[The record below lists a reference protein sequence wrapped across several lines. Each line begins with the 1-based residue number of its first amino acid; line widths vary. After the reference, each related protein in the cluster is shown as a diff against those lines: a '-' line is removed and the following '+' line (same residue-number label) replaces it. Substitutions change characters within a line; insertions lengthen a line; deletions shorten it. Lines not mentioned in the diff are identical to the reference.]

1 MNFNISTIKKNIL
14 YLFVLKAFNLLIS
27 FVTIPLTISYLGNA
41 DFGIWLTISS
51 FISWAGFFD
60 FGLSNGLRNSLGSSL
75 AKRDY
80 LEAKQYVSTTFVLLI
95 LIIVPIYLVFLTFY
109 NKINWVDLLNVSIN
123 RKSEMSFLILI
134 MFSFFCIR
142 FLSGLIMN
150 VLMVDHKP
158 AITELIN
165 TSINVL
171 NLSLIYYLQYF
182 NKQSLLLLGIYSS
195 TVMTLLPVCAF
206 LFFFSTKYKNFSPS
220 YYFFDKTK
228 FKNLLNQ
235 GSGFFIIQLSALVLF
250 STDNMI
256 ISHIFQPSDVVPY
269 NIAYKL
275 FNRPILVFGIML
287 TPFWAVFNEAQNK
300 NNFDWINT
308 TIKKLLKIFIL
319 ITLFVLILL
328 VFSNS
333 IYKIWLSNKVLI
345 EFKLSVLMALYSI
358 IQMFNQIFV
367 TYIFSTGKIR
377 IQVLLGLIA
386 AVINIPLSIYFCKS
400 LHFGPEGVILAT
412 TVCISINLFFAPV
425 QSYKIL
431 KRTSFGIWNK

>member
-1 MNFNISTIKKNIL
+1 MNFNITTIKKNIL
-14 YLFVLKAFNLLIS
+14 FLFLLKAINLLIS
-27 FVTIPLTISYLGNA
+27 FITIPLTISYLGSAN
-41 DFGIWLTISS
+41 FGIWLTISS

-60 FGLSNGLRNSLGSSL
+60 LGLSNGLRNNLGKSL
-75 AKRDY
+75 ALNDFDS
-80 LEAKQYVSTTFVLLI
+80 AKKYVSTTFVLL
-95 LIIVPIYLVFLTFY
+95 LFIIVPIYLIFLASY
-109 NKINWVDLLNVSIN
+109 NKINWADLLNVSIN
-123 RKSEMSFLILI
+123 RKNEITFLIFV

-165 TSINVL
+165 TTINVL
-171 NLSLIYYLQYF
+171 NLMLIYFLQYY
-182 NKQSLLLLGIYSS
+182 NKQSLILLGIYSS
-195 TVMTLLPVCAF
+195 IIMTLLPVCAF
-206 LFFFSTKYKNFSPS
+206 LYFFTTKYKNFSPS
-220 YYFFDKTK
+220 YYFFDKKK
-228 FKNLLNQ
+228 FKDLLNQ
-235 GSGFFIIQLSALVLF
+235 GSGFFIIQISALVLF

-275 FNRPILVFGIML
+275 FNIPILVFGIML

-300 NNFDWINT
+300 NNFDWIST
-308 TIKKLLKIFIL
+308 TIKKLLKIFSL
-319 ITLFVLILL
+319 IILFVLLL
-328 VFSNS
+328 LIFSNT
-333 IYKIWLSNKVLI
+333 IYKIWLSDRVLI
-345 EFKLSVLMALYSI
+345 EFKMSFFMGLYAI

-377 IQVLLGLIA
+377 IQVIIGFLA
-386 AVINIPLSIYFCKS
+386 AVFNIPLSIYFCNK

-412 TVCISINLFFAPV
+412 TVCSSINLYFAPV

-431 KRTSFGIWNK
+431 KRNAIGIWNR

>member
-1 MNFNISTIKKNIL
+1 
-14 YLFVLKAFNLLIS
+14 
-27 FVTIPLTISYLGNA
+27 
-41 DFGIWLTISS
+41 
-51 FISWAGFFD
+51 
-60 FGLSNGLRNSLGSSL
+60 LRNSLGKSL
-75 AKRDY
+75 AENNY
-80 LEAKQYVSTTFVLLI
+80 VAAKQYVSTTFILL
-95 LIIVPIYLVFLTFY
+95 LFIIIPLYLVFLTSF
-109 NKINWVDLLNVSIN
+109 NKISWVDLLNVSIN
-123 RKSEMSFLILI
+123 RKNEISFLVLI

-165 TSINVL
+165 TTINVL
-171 NLSLIYYLQYF
+171 NLVLIYYLQYY
-182 NKQSLLLLGIYSS
+182 NKQSLLLLGIYSNII
-195 TVMTLLPVCAF
+195 MTLLPVSAF
-206 LFFFSTKYKNFSPS
+206 LYFFSTKYKKFSPS
-220 YYFFDKTK
+220 FYYFDKTK

-235 GSGFFIIQLSALVLF
+235 GSGFFLIQLSSLVLF

-275 FNRPILVFGIML
+275 FNIPILVFGIML
-287 TPFWAVFNEAQNK
+287 TPFWAAFNDAQNK
-300 NNFDWINT
+300 NNFDWIIS
-308 TIKKLLKIFIL
+308 TIRKLLKIFSL
-319 ITLFVLILL
+319 IILFVLL
-328 VFSNS
+328 VLIFSNN

-345 EFKLSVLMALYSI
+345 EFKLSLFMALYSI

-377 IQVLLGLIA
+377 IQVILGLLA
-386 AVINIPLSIYFCKS
+386 AVINIPLSIFFCKN

-412 TVCISINLFFAPV
+412 TVCSSINLYFAPI

-431 KRTSFGIWNK
+431 KRTAIGIWNK